1 MQSVWSRPRI
11 PRLLVILAMI
21 AAPACAAGGADGE
34 EGVPAPAPRVFIE
47 VENHN
52 WADIVVYAVQNGMRT
67 RLGMVTSMSR
77 ERFPVPVGLF
87 ATTGNVQLLADP
99 IGGATPFLFP
109 PVMVQQGQR
118 VELRLENHL
127 PLSSVSVW

>member
-1 MQSVWSRPRI
+1 MQSVRSRPRI

-21 AAPACAAGGADGE
+21 AAPACAAGGAGGE

-52 WADIVVYAVQNGMRT
+52 WADIVVYAVRNGMRT
-67 RLGMVTSMSR
+67 RLGMVTSMNR
-77 ERFPVPVGLF
+77 ERFPVPAGLL
-87 ATTGNVQLLADP
+87 ASSGDVQLLADP
-99 IGGATPFLFP
+99 IGGATPYLFP